1 MKASIVW
8 TLALLLI
15 FSRSAAPLHAQSC
28 SSSGTNAEATL
39 YFENYLDD
47 SVSLFWVNYSCQEQ
61 FYTEIAPGLSITQPT
76 YDGHEWIVR
85 SANGDEITRVTASAS
100 RDEVVM
106 LGEPFAAPES
116 PLDFT
121 YRPEEV
127 RNLTDLDPAK
137 GCVVRPVTADDG
149 LDPFYARLC
158 DYQRVFR
165 SPVRRNVPETALQAA
180 WGIVATML
188 DAHPQIAEQMLEH
201 ELIIGVVAEDEGITE
216 LPEYAFLRDDPV
228 TDWDARS
235 RGFGGNVQV
244 PLMSGAEEN
253 LLCYETDPYL
263 GESIFVHEFAHTM
276 KDMGIAL
283 VDPQFNAALDL
294 AYQAAIAAGLW
305 ADTYALSTI
314 EEYWAE
320 GVQDYF
326 NTNLEAIPTNG
337 IHNDINTREEL
348 EAYDPTL
355 YAMIDRVFG
364 GLDWTPVCG

>member
-1 MKASIVW
+1 MKAIIVCIFV
-8 TLALLLI
+8 LLLI
-15 FSRSAAPLHAQSC
+15 FSRPATPLHAQSC
-28 SSSGTNAEATL
+28 SSSGTNAAATL
-39 YFENYLDD
+39 YFENYLAD

-61 FYTEIAPGLSITQPT
+61 FYTEIAPGMSITQPT

-85 SANGDEITRVTASAS
+85 SANGDEMTRVTASAS
-100 RDEVVM
+100 RDEVVTI
-106 LGEPFAAPES
+106 GEPFTAPES

-121 YRPEEV
+121 YRPETI
-127 RNLTDLDPAK
+127 RNTTDFDPAK
-137 GCVVRPVTADDG
+137 GCVVRPVTPADE
-149 LDPFYARLC
+149 LDPFYAIMC
-158 DYQRVFR
+158 DYAGIPITSSAQ
-165 SPVRRNVPETALQAA
+165 VPESALQAA

-188 DAHPQIAEQMLEH
+188 DAHPQVVEQMLEH
-201 ELIIGVVAEDEGITE
+201 KLIIGLVAEDEGITD
-216 LPEYAFLRDDPV
+216 LPEYAFLRDDPNM
-228 TDWDARS
+228 DWNARS

-253 LLCYETDPYL
+253 VLCYPTDPYL
-263 GESIFVHEFAHTM
+263 GENIFVHEFAHTM

-283 VDPQFNAALDL
+283 VDPQFNAALQL
-294 AYQAAIAAGLW
+294 AYEAALAEGLW
-305 ADTYALSTI
+305 ADTYAMSTV